1 MLMNYS
7 SMVTGSHI
15 YALHMAIADLM
26 LICTLPFQIIEISRS
41 GIDGRPYHNKPCVL
55 VQAVDTGT
63 LIPNIVMRHGEL
75 DLEYA
80 KYTGQSKS

>member
-41 GIDGRPYHNKPCVL
+41 GIDGR
-55 VQAVDTGT
+55 QATIKNNSPW
-63 LIPNIVMRHGEL
+63 IPLEAMKHGES
-75 DLEYA
+75 DLEYV
-80 KYTGQSKS
+80 KYIEQSKL

>member
-1 MLMNYS
+1 MNYS

-41 GIDGRPYHNKPCVL
+41 GIDGRQESIKNL
-55 VQAVDTGT
+55 VRRTP
-63 LIPNIVMRHGEL
+63 I
-75 DLEYA
+75 
-80 KYTGQSKS
+80 

>member
-41 GIDGRPYHNKPCVL
+41 GIRRTSRKQTQYGP
-55 VQAVDTGT
+55 
-63 LIPNIVMRHGEL
+63 LIPNLAMKRGES
-75 DLEYA
+75 DLEYV
-80 KYTGQSKS
+80 KYIEQSKL

>member
-41 GIDGRPYHNKPCVL
+41 GIDGRQESIKYGP
-55 VQAVDTGT
+55 
-63 LIPNIVMRHGEL
+63 LIPNLAMKRGES
-75 DLEYA
+75 DLEYV
-80 KYTGQSKS
+80 KYIGR

>member
-41 GIDGRPYHNKPCVL
+41 GIDGRQESINYGP
-55 VQAVDTGT
+55 
-63 LIPNIVMRHGEL
+63 LIPNLAMKRGES
-75 DLEYA
+75 DLEYV
-80 KYTGQSKS
+80 KYIGR

>member
-41 GIDGRPYHNKPCVL
+41 GIHGR
-55 VQAVDTGT
+55 QAT
-63 LIPNIVMRHGEL
+63 LNNDSPWIPLGAMKRGES
-75 DLEYA
+75 DLEYV
-80 KYTGQSKS
+80 KYIEQLKL

>member
-26 LICTLPFQIIEISRS
+26 LICTLPFQIIEISRPGIS
-41 GIDGRPYHNKPCVL
+41 GRWSIRLKNIWSRCES
-55 VQAVDTGT
+55 
-63 LIPNIVMRHGEL
+63 LIPHLVMKHGEL
-75 DLEYA
+75 DLEYV
-80 KYTGQSKS
+80 KYTGQSKL

>member
-26 LICTLPFQIIEISRS
+26 LICTLPFQIIEISRP
-41 GIDGRPYHNKPCVL
+41 GIRGRCHCGL
-55 VQAVDTGT
+55 GRRSGT
-63 LIPNIVMRHGEL
+63 LIPHLVMKHGEL
-75 DLEYA
+75 DLEYV
-80 KYTGQSKS
+80 KYTGQSKL

>member
-41 GIDGRPYHNKPCVL
+41 GIDGR
-55 VQAVDTGT
+55 QATVKRNG
-63 LIPNIVMRHGEL
+63 P
-75 DLEYA
+75 
-80 KYTGQSKS
+80 

>member
-1 MLMNYS
+1 MTHKWFPVNENPIKVIVAMLMNYS

-41 GIDGRPYHNKPCVL
+41 GIDRR
-55 VQAVDTGT
+55 QAIIKK
-63 LIPNIVMRHGEL
+63 L
-75 DLEYA
+75 
-80 KYTGQSKS
+80 